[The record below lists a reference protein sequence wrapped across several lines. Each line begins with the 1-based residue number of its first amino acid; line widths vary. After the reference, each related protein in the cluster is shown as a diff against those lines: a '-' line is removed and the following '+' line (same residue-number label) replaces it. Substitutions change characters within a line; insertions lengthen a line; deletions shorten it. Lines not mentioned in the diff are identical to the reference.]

1 MIAEGG
7 IIAHLELEGLCSSI
21 TDLIQG
27 LDVRALGVL
36 QRAHI
41 LDDVIRDD
49 LLWVDDGTEV
59 HLGGDIL
66 EGDTVDLRDETRV
79 GQLAGIEGQHDVL
92 LIEAGQGTEGVGL
105 LDALADQEILVGTVT
120 VDDGRIRELAG
131 EKLAAVTIEV
141 DDLQLALHMGIV
153 HILRDVVGDL
163 TATDDHAAADRL
175 VIDAELLHELVGL
188 IRTRDVADDIP
199 IHDGVITTRDD
210 DLVATLDG
218 ADQDIDLQ
226 NTRDVIHADADD
238 VAVLRHLDTDQ
249 VDLAAGE
256 AVDLHDR
263 REAKQT
269 LDLLGGRH
277 LRVDD
282 HREVQ
287 LVTEVVD
294 LILVLRVTDTRDGV
308 TVTFLLCDQAAQH
321 VDFIGVGCGD
331 EDICILDTGLLL
343 DRQHG
348 AVSVDTH
355 DIQ

>member
-21 TDLIQG
+21 GDLIQG
-27 LDVRALGVL
+27 LDVRTLGVL
-36 QRAHI
+36 QRTYI
-41 LDDVIRDD
+41 LYDVVRDD
-49 LLWVDDGTEV
+49 LLRVDDRAKV
-59 HLGGDIL
+59 HLRGDVL

-79 GQLAGIEGQHDVL
+79 GKLACIEGQHDVL
-92 LIEAGQGTEGVGL
+92 FIEAGQGAEGVGL
-105 LDALADQEILVGTVT
+105 LDALADQEILVGTVP

-131 EKLAAVTIEV
+131 EELAAITVEV
-141 DDLQLALHMGIV
+141 DDLQLALHMGVV
-153 HILRDVVGDL
+153 HVLRDVVGDPA
-163 TATDDHAAADRL
+163 ATDDHAAADRL

-188 IRTRDVADDIP
+188 IRTRDIADHIAV
-199 IHDGVITTRDD
+199 HDGVITTRDD
-210 DLVATLDG
+210 DLVAALDG

-238 VAVLRHLDTDQ
+238 VAVLRHLDADQ

-263 REAKQT
+263 RETKQT
-269 LDLLGGRH
+269 LDLLRRRH

-294 LILVLRVTDTRDGV
+294 LILVLRITDTRDGV
-308 TVTFLLCDQAAQH
+308 TVTFLLRDQAAQH

>member
-21 TDLIQG
+21 ADLIQG

-36 QRAHI
+36 QRTHI
-41 LDDVIRDD
+41 LYDVVGDD
-49 LLWVDDGTEV
+49 LLRVDDGAEV
-59 HLGGDIL
+59 HLGGNVL

-79 GQLAGIEGQHDVL
+79 GKLAGIEGQHDVL
-92 LIEAGQGTEGVGL
+92 LIEAGQGAEGVGL
-105 LDALADQEILVGTVT
+105 LDALADQEILVGTVP

-131 EKLAAVTIEV
+131 EEFAAITVVV
-141 DDLQLALHMGIV
+141 DDLQLALHMGVV
-153 HILRDVVGDL
+153 HVLRDVVGDPA
-163 TATDDHAAADRL
+163 ATDDHAAADRL
-175 VIDAELLHELVGL
+175 IIDAELLHEFVGL
-188 IRTRDVADDIP
+188 IRTCDIADDITV
-199 IHDGVITTRDD
+199 HDGVVTTRDD
-210 DLVATLDG
+210 DLVAALDR
-218 ADQDIDLQ
+218 ADQDVDLQ

-238 VAVLRHLDTDQ
+238 VAVLRHLDADQ

-269 LDLLGGRH
+269 LDLLRRRH

-287 LVTEVVD
+287 LIPKVVD
-294 LILVLRVTDTRDGV
+294 LILVLRITDTRDSV
-308 TVTFLLCDQAAQH
+308 TVTFLLRDQAAQH

-343 DRQHG
+343 DRQHR

>member
-1 MIAEGG
+1 
-7 IIAHLELEGLCSSI
+7 
-21 TDLIQG
+21 
-27 LDVRALGVL
+27 
-36 QRAHI
+36 
-41 LDDVIRDD
+41 
-49 LLWVDDGTEV
+49 
-59 HLGGDIL
+59 
-66 EGDTVDLRDETRV
+66 
-79 GQLAGIEGQHDVL
+79 
-92 LIEAGQGTEGVGL
+92 
-105 LDALADQEILVGTVT
+105 
-120 VDDGRIRELAG
+120 
-131 EKLAAVTIEV
+131 
-141 DDLQLALHMGIV
+141 MGIV
-153 HILRDVVGDL
+153 HVLRDVVGDL

-175 VIDAELLHELVGL
+175 IIDAELLHEFVRLVCA
-188 IRTRDVADDIP
+188 RDVADDVAV
-199 IHDGVITTRDD
+199 HDGVITTRDD